1 MPALTL
7 TYAIAG
13 LIFTGVA
20 VLVIAAIVDSRAA
33 RLRERMERVQS
44 PGIMAGS
51 PLAQELQ
58 RSMYERVIQPML
70 TSVAARVMQ
79 WMPGAAVEN
88 TRAKLET
95 AGNPWSL
102 TPATFLM
109 LRGLSTIAGV
119 LGAAVILVAWRSAPP
134 LNRYGMAALALMI
147 GAMIPD
153 YLLSQRIRTRQY
165 QITKSLPDIID
176 LLVVSAEAGQG
187 LDGALAEVVRRKK
200 GPLPDEFKRVLT
212 EIRLGKRRNEAW
224 MDMANRCGVDDLKNL
239 VAALHQAEE
248 LGVSIS
254 NTLRAQSDSLRTRRS
269 MRIRTAA
276 ATLSVKM
283 LFPLIFCI
291 FPALFVVVLGPGVMS
306 IDAAMKGMGW

>member
-1 MPALTL
+1 MPSITL
-7 TYAIAG
+7 VYIIAG
-13 LIFTGVA
+13 LMFTGVA
-20 VLVIAAIVDSRAA
+20 VLVIAAIADSRAA
-33 RLRERMERVQS
+33 RLQERLERVQS
-44 PGIMAGS
+44 PGIAAGS

-58 RSMYERVIQPML
+58 RSMFERVIQPMMA
-70 TSVAARVMQ
+70 SVAAHLMQ
-79 WMPGAAVEN
+79 LMPRAALDN

-95 AGNPWSL
+95 AGNPAGLS
-102 TPATFLM
+102 PATFIM
-109 LRGLSTIAGV
+109 LRAVSTIAGV
-119 LGAAVILVAWRSAPP
+119 LGAAAIMLAWRSAPP
-134 LNRYGMAALALMI
+134 LNRSGIAALVLAI

-176 LLVVSAEAGQG
+176 LLVVSAEAGTG
-187 LDGALAEVVRRKK
+187 LDGALAEVVRRKT
-200 GPLPDEFKRVLT
+200 GPLPDEFRRVLT
-212 EIRLGKRRNEAW
+212 EIRLGKRRNDAW
-224 MDMANRCGVDDLKNL
+224 IDLANRCGVDDLKNL

-306 IDAAMKGMGW
+306 IDTAMKGIGW